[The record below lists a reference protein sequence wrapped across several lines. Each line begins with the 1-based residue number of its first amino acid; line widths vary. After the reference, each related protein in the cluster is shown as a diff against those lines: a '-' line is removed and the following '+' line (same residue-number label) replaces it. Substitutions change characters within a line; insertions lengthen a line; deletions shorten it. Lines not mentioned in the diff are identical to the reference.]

1 MPARPRHPRRT
12 IASRIVRLCRL
23 GVMAAASLAALVAA
37 PVPGVISRAAA
48 EVFNPQTFT
57 LENGLQVVVVE
68 NHRAPVVT
76 HMVWYKVG
84 AADEPPGKSGI
95 AHFLEHLMFKGTSN
109 TPEGVFSQEV
119 ARVGGNENAF
129 TTQDYTAYFQTV
141 SVDNLELVMRL
152 EADRM
157 ANLQL
162 DDAKVLPE
170 RDVILEERRQRIDN
184 DPGSQLAEQARAALF
199 LNHPYRL
206 PTIGWAHEMRGL
218 TTEDAIAFYD
228 QWYAPNN
235 AVLVIVGDVTLDQVR
250 PLAEKY
256 YGLIAKRD
264 VPARVR
270 LQEPPHIAPVQ
281 VRMES
286 PQVQQPSWS
295 RTYIAPSYHSGVTE
309 HAYALELLAE
319 ILGGGPTSRLY
330 RHLVVDQG
338 IAVGAG
344 AWYSPDAVDLGT
356 FGIGASPQTGGDVP
370 ALQAAIDAEIAEVL
384 KDGVTEAEL
393 ATAKTLLAA
402 DAVKARDS
410 LSNPARTIG
419 ATLATGGTLE
429 DVEDWPERIDAVT
442 VEQVNAAARYVLRP
456 ESSVTSILLP
466 KETS

>member
-1 MPARPRHPRRT
+1 MARRWSLAVPAGLV
-12 IASRIVRLCRL
+12 ALV
-23 GVMAAASLAALVAA
+23 LAALPTPA
-37 PVPGVISRAAA
+37 PAK
-48 EVFNPQTFT
+48 VFSPETFT

-76 HMVWYKVG
+76 QMVWYKVG

-109 TPEGVFSQEV
+109 VPVGEFSQLV

-141 SVDNLELVMRL
+141 AVEHLEMVMRL

-162 DDAKVLPE
+162 DDEKVLPE
-170 RDVILEERRQRIDN
+170 RDVILEERRQRVDN
-184 DPGSQLAEQARAALF
+184 DPASQLAEAARAVLF
-199 LNHPYRL
+199 LNHPYRI
-206 PTIGWAHEMRGL
+206 PTIGWEHEMRGL
-218 TTEDAIAFYD
+218 TTEDAIDFYRR
-228 QWYAPNN
+228 WYAPNN
-235 AVLVIVGDVTLDQVR
+235 AVLVIVGDTTAEQVR

-256 YGLIAKRD
+256 YGALPRGD

-270 LQEPPHIAPVQ
+270 LAEPPQVAPRQVQ
-281 VRMES
+281 LES
-286 PQVQQPSWS
+286 PQVDQPSWT
-295 RTYIAPSYHSGVTE
+295 RTYVAPSYHSGAEE
-309 HAYALELLAE
+309 HAYALEVLAQ

-338 IAVGAG
+338 IATAVGV
-344 AWYSPDAVDLGT
+344 WYSPDAVDLGT
-356 FGIGASPQTGGDVP
+356 FGVAASPQPGAEVP
-370 ALQAAIDAEIAEVL
+370 ALAAAIDAELAAVL
-384 KDGVTEAEL
+384 EDGVTEAEL
-393 ATAKTLLAA
+393 AAAKTLLQA

-429 DVEDWPERIDAVT
+429 DVESWPDRIGAVT
-442 VEQVNAAARYVLRP
+442 VEQVNAAARHVLKP
-456 ESSVTSILLP
+456 ASSVTSILLP